1 MKICVIGTG
10 YVGLVAGACFAETG
24 NDVICM
30 DVDEKKISL
39 LKKGSIH
46 IYEPG
51 LEEMIQKNLQGE
63 RIQFTTDLLGAV
75 QNSSIVFVAVGT
87 PENEDGSSDVRH
99 VMEVVRDI
107 AKAADSYKIV
117 VIKSTVPVGTAK
129 RVFEEINAL
138 AQFEVDVISNPEFL
152 KEGAAL
158 EDFMKPD
165 RVIIGADEVRAV
177 ETMRE
182 LYNPFTLT
190 GAPLLVMDSRSAEM
204 TKYASNAMLACRVSF
219 MNEIANLCE
228 HLGADVHWVRQGIA
242 ADRRIGSA
250 FLFPG
255 VGYGGSCFPKDIK
268 ALLSLAED
276 HRYPMK
282 VVKAAQ
288 EANEFQK
295 MVIVEK
301 ILKFYSSSPQVV
313 DDMTFNQDEMGDT
326 LAKPL
331 TGKTFAVWG
340 LSFKPKTD
348 DMREAPSLTI
358 IDQILKLGARV
369 QVYDPEAMQ
378 TAQKI
383 FGKKVNYAPN
393 NYEALKGADALIL
406 ITEWNVFRNPNFERV
421 KSLLKHPVIFDGRNQ
436 YNPDEMRELGFLYF
450 GIGRI

>member
-30 DVDEKKISL
+30 DVNENKISL

-63 RIQFTTDLLGAV
+63 RIQFTTDLLWAV

-107 AKAADSYKIV
+107 AKAADSNKIV
-117 VIKSTVPVGTAK
+117 VIKSTVPIGTAK
-129 RVFEEINAL
+129 RVSEEINAL
-138 AQFEVDVISNPEFL
+138 TQFEVDVISNPEFL

-165 RVIIGADEVRAV
+165 RVIIGTDEVRAV
-177 ETMRE
+177 ETLKE

-204 TKYASNAMLACRVSF
+204 TKYASNSMLACRVSF

-228 HLGADVHWVRQGIA
+228 HLGADIHWVRQGIGT
-242 ADRRIGSA
+242 DRRIGSA

-276 HRYPMK
+276 HHYPMK

-301 ILKFYSSSPQVV
+301 ILKFYSSSSQVV
-313 DDMTFNQDEMGDT
+313 DGMTSNQDETGDT

-358 IDQILKLGARV
+358 IDEMLKLGARV
-369 QVYDPEAMQ
+369 QVYDPEAMK

-383 FGKKVNYAPN
+383 FGEKISYAPN
-393 NYEALKGADALIL
+393 NYEALKSADALIL
-406 ITEWNVFRNPNFERV
+406 ITEWNVFRNPNFEKV

>member
-30 DVDEKKISL
+30 DVNENKISL

-63 RIQFTTDLLGAV
+63 RIQFTTDLLWAV
-75 QNSSIVFVAVGT
+75 QNSSIIFVAVGT

-107 AKAADSYKIV
+107 AKAADSNKIV
-117 VIKSTVPVGTAK
+117 VIKSTVPIGTAK
-129 RVFEEINAL
+129 RVSEEINAL
-138 AQFEVDVISNPEFL
+138 TQFEVDVISNPEFL

-165 RVIIGADEVRAV
+165 RVIIGTDEVRAV
-177 ETMRE
+177 ETLKE

-204 TKYASNAMLACRVSF
+204 TKYASNSMLACRVSF

-228 HLGADVHWVRQGIA
+228 HLGADIHWVRQGIGT
-242 ADRRIGSA
+242 DRRIGSA

-276 HRYPMK
+276 HHYPMK

-301 ILKFYSSSPQVV
+301 ILKFYSSSSQVV
-313 DDMTFNQDEMGDT
+313 DGMTSNQDETGDT

-358 IDQILKLGARV
+358 IDQMLKLGARV
-369 QVYDPEAMQ
+369 QVYDPEAMK
-378 TAQKI
+378 TAQKF
-383 FGKKVNYAPN
+383 FGEKISYAPN
-393 NYEALKGADALIL
+393 NYEALKSADALIL
-406 ITEWNVFRNPNFERV
+406 ITEWNVFRNPNFEKV